1 LLKNVTGS
9 SPFRQTGWRR
19 LRAKLFHLYF
29 LMTRPM
35 TLGVRGVVHD
45 PASNSVLLIR
55 HTYVPGW
62 QFPGGGV
69 ERRET
74 ALEALRRELYEE
86 CNVSLTGEPV
96 LLSFHYNW
104 RSSPRDH
111 VAVYLINAYAQD
123 GPKLPDREI
132 AEAAF
137 FPLDRLPELTTPAT
151 LRRIGEI
158 FGDEPVAS
166 DW

>member
-1 LLKNVTGS
+1 MTKR
-9 SPFRQTGWRR
+9 SPFRQTGWPG
-19 LRAKLFHLYF
+19 LRARLFHLYF
-29 LMTRPM
+29 LLTRPM

-74 ALEALRRELYEE
+74 ALTALHRELQEE
-86 CNVSLTGEPV
+86 CNVTLTGEPV
-96 LLSFHYNW
+96 LRSFHYNW

-111 VAVYLINAYAQD
+111 VAVYLVTAYAQSR
-123 GPKLPDREI
+123 PKLPDREI

-151 LRRIGEI
+151 LRRIEEI
-158 FGDEPVAS
+158 FGGQPVAS